1 MRSLGLNNH
10 KPYLLVLPALIFF
23 SLFVLYGIGTVFA
36 ESLNLS
42 LNTGS
47 SIVKYYIE
55 LAEKPGFWS
64 GLILSLQVSAAA
76 TLLSI
81 IIGVYLAR
89 QFYRRVPDSIWHALA
104 WLPMLIPHFA
114 AGYLA
119 VPLLSQS
126 GWFSGLLAQVT
137 LIQET
142 SRFPVLVNDKNGLGI
157 IVTYLW
163 KEIPFVLLMSM
174 PVYRRMDWRYED
186 VVRTLGGGQWQVFKT
201 VEWPALLPVL
211 VETGIILFAF
221 IFSAFELPYLLGVT
235 YPKMISVMA
244 YQWFYEGSW
253 SNRPLAMALMTVST
267 VMVLIVAV
275 VLLGLIQGKR
285 YRMMRGR

>member
-1 MRSLGLNNH
+1 MEWIDFEF
-10 KPYLLVLPALIFF
+10 A
-23 SLFVLYGIGTVFA
+23 GIGCRYS
-36 ESLNLS
+36 SLHHH
-42 LNTGS
+42 
-47 SIVKYYIE
+47 
-55 LAEKPGFWS
+55 W
-64 GLILSLQVSAAA
+64 GLFSQAILSSGSGQ
-76 TLLSI
+76 
-81 IIGVYLAR
+81 YLACAGLVAHAHSPFCCR
-89 QFYRRVPDSIWHALA
+89 LSGCSAIIPERVVFGAIGPGH
-104 WLPMLIPHFA
+104 
-114 AGYLA
+114 
-119 VPLLSQS
+119 
-126 GWFSGLLAQVT
+126 